1 MSHSNI
7 QGQRGGTLLGFI
19 LGLVIGLTVALGVAM
34 YVTKVPMPFSNKNL
48 SRSADQDAVEAQKNK
63 DWNPN
68 GALQSKPVTPEAPAE
83 ANANNSGASN
93 PGNNVPVPAPA
104 PAVTADPLADLVK
117 KQNPNTAPTAPASGS
132 PSAAA
137 PLSAAASTAAPSSAA
152 ASSAAASAP
161 PAAASPQPANKTAG
175 SNDPFTYFVQA
186 GAFKSAADAD
196 AQKAKLSMMGIEA
209 KVSEREQAGRA
220 IYRVRSGPFDDKD
233 QAEKI
238 KSRIDS
244 SGIDAA
250 LVRVQ
255 R

>member
-7 QGQRGGTLLGFI
+7 QSQRGGTLLGFV
-19 LGLVIGLTVALGVAM
+19 LGLVIGLIIALGVAM
-34 YVTKVPMPFSNKNL
+34 YVTKVPMPFSNKNQ
-48 SRSADQDAVEAQKNK
+48 SRSADQDAVEAEKNK

-68 GALQSKPVTPEAPAE
+68 GAIQSKPVTPEAPAD
-83 ANANNSGASN
+83 AKAAN
-93 PGNNVPVPAPA
+93 PGAASAGAPNPGVAAAA
-104 PAVTADPLADLVK
+104 PAVTADPLADLAK
-117 KQNPNTAPTAPASGS
+117 KQNPNSAPA
-132 PSAAA
+132 
-137 PLSAAASTAAPSSAA
+137 T
-152 ASSAAASAP
+152 
-161 PAAASPQPANKTAG
+161 
-175 SNDPFTYFVQA
+175 NDPFTYFVQA

-220 IYRVRSGPFDDKD
+220 IFRVRSGPFDDKD

-238 KSRIDS
+238 KARLDAN
-244 SGIDAA
+244 GMDAA

>member
-7 QGQRGGTLLGFI
+7 QRQRGGTLLGFV

-34 YVTKVPMPFSNKNL
+34 YVTKVPMPFSNKNQT
-48 SRSADQDAVEAQKNK
+48 RSADQDAVEAQKNK

-68 GALQSKPVTPEAPAE
+68 GALQSKPATPEVPPDPA
-83 ANANNSGASN
+83 ATPNASN
-93 PGNNVPVPAPA
+93 PGTAGGAGTPGSAGATSPAANLPA
-104 PAVTADPLADLVK
+104 PAVTADPPIA
-117 KQNPNTAPTAPASGS
+117 APA
-132 PSAAA
+132 PAATPQPA
-137 PLSAAASTAAPSSAA
+137 TKAA
-152 ASSAAASAP
+152 ASS
-161 PAAASPQPANKTAG
+161 
-175 SNDPFTYFVQA
+175 DPFTYFVQA

-220 IYRVRSGPFDDKD
+220 IFRVRSGPFDDKE
-233 QAEKI
+233 QADKI
-238 KSRIDS
+238 KSRLDA
-244 SGIDAA
+244 SGMDAA

>member
-7 QGQRGGTLLGFI
+7 QRQRGGTLLGFV

-34 YVTKVPMPFSNKNL
+34 YVTKVPMPFSNKNQT
-48 SRSADQDAVEAQKNK
+48 RSADQDAVEAQKNK

-68 GALQSKPVTPEAPAE
+68 GALQSKPAAPAVPPDPAAA
-83 ANANNSGASN
+83 ANTGAAGAAGGAATAGTPGPTGSSGAT
-93 PGNNVPVPAPA
+93 PPAANMPA
-104 PAVTADPLADLVK
+104 PAVTADPPIA
-117 KQNPNTAPTAPASGS
+117 APA
-132 PSAAA
+132 PAATPQPA
-137 PLSAAASTAAPSSAA
+137 TKAA
-152 ASSAAASAP
+152 ASS
-161 PAAASPQPANKTAG
+161 
-175 SNDPFTYFVQA
+175 DPFTYFIQA

-220 IYRVRSGPFDDKD
+220 IFRVRSGPFDDKE

-238 KSRIDS
+238 KSRLDA
-244 SGIDAA
+244 SGMDAA

>member
-7 QGQRGGTLLGFI
+7 QRQRGGTLLGFV

-34 YVTKVPMPFSNKNL
+34 YVTKVPMPFSNKNQT
-48 SRSADQDAVEAQKNK
+48 RSADQDAVEAQKNK

-68 GALQSKPVTPEAPAE
+68 GALQSKPAAPAVPPDAAAAPNTGAAGGPATAGTPGSTGATPPA
-83 ANANNSGASN
+83 ANM
-93 PGNNVPVPAPA
+93 PA
-104 PAVTADPLADLVK
+104 PAVTADPPIA
-117 KQNPNTAPTAPASGS
+117 APA
-132 PSAAA
+132 PAATPQPA
-137 PLSAAASTAAPSSAA
+137 TKAA
-152 ASSAAASAP
+152 ASS
-161 PAAASPQPANKTAG
+161 
-175 SNDPFTYFVQA
+175 DPFTYFVQA

-220 IYRVRSGPFDDKD
+220 IFRVRSGPFDDKE

-238 KSRIDS
+238 KSRLDA
-244 SGIDAA
+244 SGMDAA

>member
-7 QGQRGGTLLGFI
+7 QSQRGGTLLGFV
-19 LGLVIGLTVALGVAM
+19 LGLVIGLIIALGVAM

-48 SRSADQDAVEAQKNK
+48 SRSADQDAVEAEKNK

-68 GALQSKPVTPEAPAE
+68 GAIQSKPVTPEVPADAAT
-83 ANANNSGASN
+83 ANPAAATAGVPN
-93 PGNNVPVPAPA
+93 PGAGAPA
-104 PAVTADPLADLVK
+104 PAVTADPLADLAK
-117 KQNPNTAPTAPASGS
+117 KQNPNAAPAA
-132 PSAAA
+132 SAPAA
-137 PLSAAASTAAPSSAA
+137 PAP
-152 ASSAAASAP
+152 AASAP
-161 PAAASPQPANKTAG
+161 PPAATPQPANKAPAT
-175 SNDPFTYFVQA
+175 NDPFTYFVQA

-220 IYRVRSGPFDDKD
+220 IFRVRSGPFDDKD

-238 KSRIDS
+238 KARLDAN
-244 SGIDAA
+244 GMDAA

>member
-7 QGQRGGTLLGFI
+7 QSQRGGTLLGFV
-19 LGLVIGLTVALGVAM
+19 LGLVIGLIIALGVAM
-34 YVTKVPMPFSNKNL
+34 YVTKVPMPFSNKNQ
-48 SRSADQDAVEAQKNK
+48 SRSADQDAVEAEKNK

-68 GALQSKPVTPEAPAE
+68 GAIQSKPATPEAPADATT
-83 ANANNSGASN
+83 ANPAAATAGVPN
-93 PGNNVPVPAPA
+93 PGAGAPT
-104 PAVTADPLADLVK
+104 PAVTADPLA
-117 KQNPNTAPTAPASGS
+117 
-132 PSAAA
+132 
-137 PLSAAASTAAPSSAA
+137 
-152 ASSAAASAP
+152 AAASAP
-161 PAAASPQPANKTAG
+161 PPAATPQPANKAPAT
-175 SNDPFTYFVQA
+175 NDPFTYFVQA

-220 IYRVRSGPFDDKD
+220 IFRVRSGPFDDKD

-238 KSRIDS
+238 KARLDAN
-244 SGIDAA
+244 GMDAA

>member
-7 QGQRGGTLLGFI
+7 QSQRGGTLLGFV
-19 LGLVIGLTVALGVAM
+19 LGLVIGLIIALGVAM

-48 SRSADQDAVEAQKNK
+48 SRSADQDAVEAEKNK

-68 GALQSKPVTPEAPAE
+68 GAIQSKPVTPEVPADTAT
-83 ANANNSGASN
+83 ANPAAVTAGVPN
-93 PGNNVPVPAPA
+93 PGAGAPA
-104 PAVTADPLADLVK
+104 PAVTADPLADLAK
-117 KQNPNTAPTAPASGS
+117 KQNPNAAPAA
-132 PSAAA
+132 SAPAA
-137 PLSAAASTAAPSSAA
+137 PAP
-152 ASSAAASAP
+152 AASAP
-161 PAAASPQPANKTAG
+161 PPAATPQPANKAPAT
-175 SNDPFTYFVQA
+175 NDPFTYFVQA

-220 IYRVRSGPFDDKD
+220 IFRVRSGPFDDKD

-238 KSRIDS
+238 KARLDAN
-244 SGIDAA
+244 GMDAA

>member
-1 MSHSNI
+1 MSHSNL
-7 QGQRGGTLLGFI
+7 QSQRGGTLLGFV
-19 LGLVIGLTVALGVAM
+19 LGLVIGLIIALGVAM

-48 SRSADQDAVEAQKNK
+48 SRSADQDAVEAEKNK

-68 GALQSKPVTPEAPAE
+68 GAIQSKPVTPEVPADAAT
-83 ANANNSGASN
+83 ANPAAATAGVPN
-93 PGNNVPVPAPA
+93 PGAGAPA
-104 PAVTADPLADLVK
+104 PAVTADPLADLAK
-117 KQNPNTAPTAPASGS
+117 KQNPNAAPAA
-132 PSAAA
+132 SAPAA
-137 PLSAAASTAAPSSAA
+137 PAPAP
-152 ASSAAASAP
+152 AASAP
-161 PAAASPQPANKTAG
+161 PPAATPQSANKAPAT
-175 SNDPFTYFVQA
+175 NDPFTYFVQA

-220 IYRVRSGPFDDKD
+220 IFRVRSGPFDDKD

-238 KSRIDS
+238 KARLDAN
-244 SGIDAA
+244 GMDAA

>member
-1 MSHSNI
+1 MSHTNI
-7 QGQRGGTLLGFI
+7 QSQRGGTLLGFV
-19 LGLVIGLTVALGVAM
+19 LGLVIGLIIALGVAM
-34 YVTKVPMPFSNKNL
+34 YVTKVPMPFSNKNQ

-68 GALQSKPVTPEAPAE
+68 GALQTKPVTPEAPADPAT
-83 ANANNSGASN
+83 ANPNT
-93 PGNNVPVPAPA
+93 PA
-104 PAVTADPLADLVK
+104 PAVTADPLA
-117 KQNPNTAPTAPASGS
+117 TSAPA
-132 PSAAA
+132 PAVPTPAVPA
-137 PLSAAASTAAPSSAA
+137 PAVTTP
-152 ASSAAASAP
+152 P
-161 PAAASPQPANKTAG
+161 PAATPQPANKAAAT
-175 SNDPFTYFVQA
+175 NDPFTYFVQA

-220 IYRVRSGPFDDKD
+220 IFRVRSGPFDDKD

-238 KSRIDS
+238 KARLDA
-244 SGIDAA
+244 SGMDAA

>member
-7 QGQRGGTLLGFI
+7 QSQRGGTLLGFV
-19 LGLVIGLTVALGVAM
+19 LGLVIGLIIALGVAM
-34 YVTKVPMPFSNKNL
+34 YVTKVPMPFSNKNI
-48 SRSADQDAVEAQKNK
+48 SRSADQDAVEAEKNK

-68 GALQSKPVTPEAPAE
+68 GAIQSKPVTPEAPADAAA
-83 ANANNSGASN
+83 ANPAAATAGVPN
-93 PGNNVPVPAPA
+93 PGAAAPA
-104 PAVTADPLADLVK
+104 PAVTADPLADLAK
-117 KQNPNTAPTAPASGS
+117 KQNPNSAP
-132 PSAAA
+132 
-137 PLSAAASTAAPSSAA
+137 AASTPAAPAP
-152 ASSAAASAP
+152 AASAP
-161 PAAASPQPANKTAG
+161 PPAATPQTANKAPAT
-175 SNDPFTYFVQA
+175 NDPFTYFVQA

-220 IYRVRSGPFDDKD
+220 IFRVRSGPFDDKD

-238 KSRIDS
+238 KARLDAN
-244 SGIDAA
+244 GMDAA

>member
-7 QGQRGGTLLGFI
+7 QRQRGGTLLGFV

-34 YVTKVPMPFSNKNL
+34 YVTKVPMPFSNKNQT
-48 SRSADQDAVEAQKNK
+48 RSADQDAVEAQKNK

-68 GALQSKPVTPEAPAE
+68 GALQSKPAAPAVPPDAAAAPNTGAAGAAGGAATAGTPGSTGSTGATPPA
-83 ANANNSGASN
+83 ANM
-93 PGNNVPVPAPA
+93 PA
-104 PAVTADPLADLVK
+104 PAVTADPPIA
-117 KQNPNTAPTAPASGS
+117 APA
-132 PSAAA
+132 PAATPQPA
-137 PLSAAASTAAPSSAA
+137 TKAA
-152 ASSAAASAP
+152 ASS
-161 PAAASPQPANKTAG
+161 
-175 SNDPFTYFVQA
+175 DPFTYFVQA

-220 IYRVRSGPFDDKD
+220 IFRVRSGPFDDKE

-238 KSRIDS
+238 KSRLDA
-244 SGIDAA
+244 SGMDAA

>member
-7 QGQRGGTLLGFI
+7 QSQRGGTLLGFV
-19 LGLVIGLTVALGVAM
+19 LGLVIGLIIALGVAM
-34 YVTKVPMPFSNKNL
+34 YVTKVPMPFSNKNQ
-48 SRSADQDAVEAQKNK
+48 SRSADQDAVEAEKNK

-68 GALQSKPVTPEAPAE
+68 GAIQSKPVTPEAPAD
-83 ANANNSGASN
+83 ATAAN
-93 PGNNVPVPAPA
+93 PGAASAGAPNPGAAAA
-104 PAVTADPLADLVK
+104 PAVTADPLADLAK
-117 KQNPNTAPTAPASGS
+117 KQNPNSAP
-132 PSAAA
+132 
-137 PLSAAASTAAPSSAA
+137 AASTPAAPAPA
-152 ASSAAASAP
+152 ASTPP
-161 PAAASPQPANKTAG
+161 PAATPQPANKAQAT
-175 SNDPFTYFVQA
+175 NDPFTYFVQA

-220 IYRVRSGPFDDKD
+220 IFRVRSGPFDDKD

-238 KSRIDS
+238 KARLDAN
-244 SGIDAA
+244 GMDAA

>member
-1 MSHSNI
+1 MSHSDI
-7 QGQRGGTLLGFI
+7 QSQRGGTLLGFV
-19 LGLVIGLTVALGVAM
+19 LGLVIGLIIALGVAM
-34 YVTKVPMPFSNKNL
+34 YVTKVPMPFCNKNQ

-68 GALQSKPVTPEAPAE
+68 GALQTKPVTPEAPADPAI
-83 ANANNSGASN
+83 ANPNT
-93 PGNNVPVPAPA
+93 PA
-104 PAVTADPLADLVK
+104 PAVTADPLATSV
-117 KQNPNTAPTAPASGS
+117 PAPAV
-132 PSAAA
+132 PA
-137 PLSAAASTAAPSSAA
+137 PAVTTP
-152 ASSAAASAP
+152 P
-161 PAAASPQPANKTAG
+161 PAATPQPANKAAAT
-175 SNDPFTYFVQA
+175 NDPFTYFVQA

-220 IYRVRSGPFDDKD
+220 IFRVRSGPFDDKD

-238 KSRIDS
+238 KARLDA
-244 SGIDAA
+244 SGMDAA

>member
-7 QGQRGGTLLGFI
+7 QRQRGGTLLGFV

-34 YVTKVPMPFSNKNL
+34 YVTKVPMPFSNKNQT
-48 SRSADQDAVEAQKNK
+48 RSADQDAVEAQKNK

-68 GALQSKPVTPEAPAE
+68 GALQSKPATPEVPPDPA
-83 ANANNSGASN
+83 ATPNASN
-93 PGNNVPVPAPA
+93 PGTAGGAATAGTPAPGSAGATSPAANLPA
-104 PAVTADPLADLVK
+104 PAVTADPPIA
-117 KQNPNTAPTAPASGS
+117 APA
-132 PSAAA
+132 PAATPQPA
-137 PLSAAASTAAPSSAA
+137 TKAAAAS
-152 ASSAAASAP
+152 
-161 PAAASPQPANKTAG
+161 
-175 SNDPFTYFVQA
+175 DPFTYFVQA

-220 IYRVRSGPFDDKD
+220 IFRVRSGPFDDKE

-238 KSRIDS
+238 KSRLDA
-244 SGIDAA
+244 SGMDAA

>member
-7 QGQRGGTLLGFI
+7 QRQRGGTLLGFV

-34 YVTKVPMPFSNKNL
+34 YVTKVPMPFSNKNQT
-48 SRSADQDAVEAQKNK
+48 RSADQDAVEAQKNK

-68 GALQSKPVTPEAPAE
+68 GALQSKPAAPAVPPDPAAA
-83 ANANNSGASN
+83 ANTGAAGAAGGAATAGTPGPTGSSGAT
-93 PGNNVPVPAPA
+93 PPAANMPA
-104 PAVTADPLADLVK
+104 PAVTADPPIA
-117 KQNPNTAPTAPASGS
+117 APA
-132 PSAAA
+132 PAATPQPA
-137 PLSAAASTAAPSSAA
+137 TKAA
-152 ASSAAASAP
+152 ASS
-161 PAAASPQPANKTAG
+161 
-175 SNDPFTYFVQA
+175 DPFTYFVQA

-220 IYRVRSGPFDDKD
+220 IFRVRSGPFDDKE

-238 KSRIDS
+238 KSRLDA
-244 SGIDAA
+244 SGMDAA

>member
-7 QGQRGGTLLGFI
+7 QGQRGGTLLGFV
-19 LGLVIGLTVALGVAM
+19 LGLVIGLIIALGVAM
-34 YVTKVPMPFSNKNL
+34 YVTKVPMPFSNNNI

-68 GALQSKPVTPEAPAE
+68 GAIQSKPVTPEIPADGAAANPAATTVAAP
-83 ANANNSGASN
+83 N
-93 PGNNVPVPAPA
+93 PNAPA

-117 KQNPNTAPTAPASGS
+117 KQSPNSAPAAPA
-132 PSAAA
+132 PSA
-137 PLSAAASTAAPSSAA
+137 SM
-152 ASSAAASAP
+152 
-161 PAAASPQPANKTAG
+161 PAT
-175 SNDPFTYFVQA
+175 NDPFTYFVQA

-220 IYRVRSGPFDDKD
+220 IFRVRSGPFDDKD

-238 KSRIDS
+238 KARLDAN
-244 SGIDAA
+244 GMDAA

>member
-7 QGQRGGTLLGFI
+7 QRQRGGTLLGFV

-34 YVTKVPMPFSNKNL
+34 YVTKVPMPFSNKNQT
-48 SRSADQDAVEAQKNK
+48 RSADQDAVEAQKNK

-68 GALQSKPVTPEAPAE
+68 GALQSKPATPEVPPDPAAAPNTGATGTAGGAATAGTPGSPGVTSPA
-83 ANANNSGASN
+83 ANL
-93 PGNNVPVPAPA
+93 PA
-104 PAVTADPLADLVK
+104 PAVTADPPIA
-117 KQNPNTAPTAPASGS
+117 APA
-132 PSAAA
+132 PAAT
-137 PLSAAASTAAPSSAA
+137 PQPASKAA
-152 ASSAAASAP
+152 ASS
-161 PAAASPQPANKTAG
+161 
-175 SNDPFTYFVQA
+175 DPFTYFVQA

-220 IYRVRSGPFDDKD
+220 IFRVRSGPFDDKE

-238 KSRIDS
+238 KSRLDA
-244 SGIDAA
+244 SGMDAA

>member
-1 MSHSNI
+1 MSPTTI
-7 QGQRGGTLLGFI
+7 QSQRGGTLLGFI

-48 SRSADQDAVEAQKNK
+48 SRSAEQDAVEAQKNK

-68 GALQSKPVTPEAPAE
+68 SAK
-83 ANANNSGASN
+83 ASN
-93 PGNNVPVPAPA
+93 
-104 PAVTADPLADLVK
+104 
-117 KQNPNTAPTAPASGS
+117 
-132 PSAAA
+132 
-137 PLSAAASTAAPSSAA
+137 ST
-152 ASSAAASAP
+152 
-161 PAAASPQPANKTAG
+161 
-175 SNDPFTYFVQA
+175 DPFTYFVQA
-186 GAFKSAADAD
+186 GAYKSATDAD

-209 KVSEREQAGRA
+209 KVSEREQAGRI

-238 KSRIDS
+238 KTRLDS
-244 SGIDAA
+244 SGMDAA

>member
-7 QGQRGGTLLGFI
+7 QSQRGGTLLGLI
-19 LGLVIGLTVALGVAM
+19 LGLVIGLTIALGVAM
-34 YVTKVPMPFSNKNL
+34 YVTKVPMPFSNKNQ

-68 GALQSKPVTPEAPAE
+68 GAIQSKPVTPEAPAD
-83 ANANNSGASN
+83 ATTAN
-93 PGNNVPVPAPA
+93 PGAATAGAPNPNAPA

-117 KQNPNTAPTAPASGS
+117 KQSPNSAPAAPM
-132 PSAAA
+132 PSAAMSAPSTNA
-137 PLSAAASTAAPSSAA
+137 PLP
-152 ASSAAASAP
+152 SAP
-161 PAAASPQPANKTAG
+161 PPAATSQPANKAAAA
-175 SNDPFTYFVQA
+175 NDPFTYFVQA
-186 GAFKSAADAD
+186 GAFKSATDAD
-196 AQKAKLSMMGIEA
+196 AQKAKLSMMGIES

-220 IYRVRSGPFDDKD
+220 IFRVRSGPFDDKD

-238 KSRIDS
+238 KARLDAN
-244 SGIDAA
+244 GMDAA

>member
-7 QGQRGGTLLGFI
+7 QRQRGGTLLGFV

-34 YVTKVPMPFSNKNL
+34 YVTKVPMPFSNKNQT
-48 SRSADQDAVEAQKNK
+48 RSADQDAVEAQKNK

-68 GALQSKPVTPEAPAE
+68 GALQSKPAAPAVPPDPAAA
-83 ANANNSGASN
+83 ANTGAAGAAGGAATAGTPGPTGSSGAT
-93 PGNNVPVPAPA
+93 PPAANMPA
-104 PAVTADPLADLVK
+104 PAVTADPPLA
-117 KQNPNTAPTAPASGS
+117 APA
-132 PSAAA
+132 PAATPQPA
-137 PLSAAASTAAPSSAA
+137 TKAA
-152 ASSAAASAP
+152 ASS
-161 PAAASPQPANKTAG
+161 
-175 SNDPFTYFVQA
+175 DPFTYFVQA

-220 IYRVRSGPFDDKD
+220 IFRVRSGPFDDKE

-238 KSRIDS
+238 KSRLDA
-244 SGIDAA
+244 SGMDAA

>member
-1 MSHSNI
+1 
-7 QGQRGGTLLGFI
+7 
-19 LGLVIGLTVALGVAM
+19 LVIGLIIALGVAM
-34 YVTKVPMPFSNKNL
+34 YVTKVPMPFSNKNQ

-68 GALQSKPVTPEAPAE
+68 GALQTKPVTPEAPADPAI
-83 ANANNSGASN
+83 ANPNT
-93 PGNNVPVPAPA
+93 PA
-104 PAVTADPLADLVK
+104 PAVTADPLATSV
-117 KQNPNTAPTAPASGS
+117 PAPAV
-132 PSAAA
+132 PA
-137 PLSAAASTAAPSSAA
+137 PAVTTP
-152 ASSAAASAP
+152 P
-161 PAAASPQPANKTAG
+161 PAATPQPANKAAAT
-175 SNDPFTYFVQA
+175 NDPFTYFVQA

-220 IYRVRSGPFDDKD
+220 IFRVRSGPFDDKD

-238 KSRIDS
+238 KARLDA
-244 SGIDAA
+244 SGMDAA

>member
-1 MSHSNI
+1 
-7 QGQRGGTLLGFI
+7 
-19 LGLVIGLTVALGVAM
+19 M
-34 YVTKVPMPFSNKNL
+34 YVTKVPMPFSNKNQ

-68 GALQSKPVTPEAPAE
+68 GAIQSKPVTPE
-83 ANANNSGASN
+83 
-93 PGNNVPVPAPA
+93 VPADATATNPNTPA
-104 PAVTADPLADLVK
+104 PAVTADPLATSV
-117 KQNPNTAPTAPASGS
+117 PAPAV
-132 PSAAA
+132 PA
-137 PLSAAASTAAPSSAA
+137 TAVTTP
-152 ASSAAASAP
+152 P
-161 PAAASPQPANKTAG
+161 PAATPQPANKAPAT
-175 SNDPFTYFVQA
+175 NDPFTYFVQA

-220 IYRVRSGPFDDKD
+220 IFRVRSGPFDDKD

-238 KSRIDS
+238 KARLDAN
-244 SGIDAA
+244 GMDAA

>member
-1 MSHSNI
+1 MSHFNI
-7 QGQRGGTLLGFI
+7 QSQRGGTLLGFV
-19 LGLVIGLTVALGVAM
+19 LGLVIGLIIALGVAM

-48 SRSADQDAVEAQKNK
+48 SRSADQDAVEAEKNK

-68 GALQSKPVTPEAPAE
+68 GAIQSKPVTPEVPADAAT
-83 ANANNSGASN
+83 ANPAAATAGVPN
-93 PGNNVPVPAPA
+93 PGAGAPA
-104 PAVTADPLADLVK
+104 PAVTADPLADLAK
-117 KQNPNTAPTAPASGS
+117 KQNPN
-132 PSAAA
+132 AA
-137 PLSAAASTAAPSSAA
+137 P
-152 ASSAAASAP
+152 AASAP
-161 PAAASPQPANKTAG
+161 AAPAPAASAPAPAATAPPPAATPQPANKAPAT
-175 SNDPFTYFVQA
+175 NDPFTYFVQA

-220 IYRVRSGPFDDKD
+220 IFRVRSGPFDDKD

-238 KSRIDS
+238 KARLDAN
-244 SGIDAA
+244 GMDAA